1 MLAPV
6 IGAAANA
13 TLIDCDELAPADL
26 TLPRGSRG
34 SSADRRRVDRSRGGS
49 PGGWSPTDRRFVACN
64 EMPGTGREPVPGQ
77 DKEGGS
83 ECLLHVSQA
92 SWFLES

>member
-26 TLPRGSRG
+26 TPSCWI
-34 SSADRRRVDRSRGGS
+34 ARV
-49 PGGWSPTDRRFVACN
+49 V
-64 EMPGTGREPVPGQ
+64 V
-77 DKEGGS
+77 
-83 ECLLHVSQA
+83 
-92 SWFLES
+92 